1 MQMQIRAI
9 IFGLAILG
17 AAWILHDTTITI
29 DHIVVMESSNGE
41 STTESADSYGIAED
55 QALDI

>member
-17 AAWILHDTTITI
+17 AAWILHDSTITI
-29 DHIVVMESSNGE
+29 DHVVLMESIDDT
-41 STTESADSYGIAED
+41 TTESADSFQTTED
-55 QALDI
+55 QALEI

>member
-29 DHIVVMESSNGE
+29 DHVVVMESIDDT
-41 STTESADSYGIAED
+41 TTESTDSFQTTED
-55 QALDI
+55 QALKI

>member
-41 STTESADSYGIAED
+41 STTESADSFQTTED
-55 QALDI
+55 QALKI

>member
-9 IFGLAILG
+9 ILGLAILG

-29 DHIVVMESSNGE
+29 DHVVVMESIDGGT
-41 STTESADSYGIAED
+41 TTESADSLETTED
-55 QALDI
+55 QALKI

>member
-29 DHIVVMESSNGE
+29 DHVIVMDTSNGDA
-41 STTESADSYGIAED
+41 TAESADSFQATED
-55 QALDI
+55 QALKI

>member
-29 DHIVVMESSNGE
+29 DHIVVMDSTNGE
-41 STTESADSYGIAED
+41 STTESADSYGITED

>member
-9 IFGLAILG
+9 ILGLALLG

-29 DHIVVMESSNGE
+29 DHVIVMDSTYGDT
-41 STTESADSYGIAED
+41 TTESADSYGIAED
-55 QALDI
+55 QALEI

>member
-29 DHIVVMESSNGE
+29 DHIVVMESSDGDTE
-41 STTESADSYGIAED
+41 STDSFQTTED
-55 QALDI
+55 QALEI

>member
-29 DHIVVMESSNGE
+29 DHIVVMESIDDT
-41 STTESADSYGIAED
+41 TTESADSFQTTED
-55 QALDI
+55 QALEI